1 MENIDP
7 RVKRTKKMF
16 KDALKELMMVHD
28 DYMDITVKELCEKA
42 GLNRRTFYLH
52 YETIDDVLVDIQEDF
67 TIEFYEKTKQ
77 YDHIKDIEPVVR
89 AFFDMSEESP
99 IYGKMVLSPSQDYL
113 GEIIRSKAVA
123 KLDETNNL
131 KGIRNLDIITQ
142 NMVEQYYHMTVV
154 SIYREW
160 VRQRRIMKKED
171 AIKLASSLIKNGLS
185 SILR

>member
-16 KDALKELMMVHD
+16 KDALKELMMVHE

-77 YDHIKDIEPVVR
+77 YDHIKDIEPVV
-89 AFFDMSEESP
+89 
-99 IYGKMVLSPSQDYL
+99 
-113 GEIIRSKAVA
+113 
-123 KLDETNNL
+123 
-131 KGIRNLDIITQ
+131 
-142 NMVEQYYHMTVV
+142 
-154 SIYREW
+154 
-160 VRQRRIMKKED
+160 
-171 AIKLASSLIKNGLS
+171 
-185 SILR
+185 

>member
-1 MENIDP
+1 
-7 RVKRTKKMF
+7 
-16 KDALKELMMVHD
+16 
-28 DYMDITVKELCEKA
+28 
-42 GLNRRTFYLH
+42 
-52 YETIDDVLVDIQEDF
+52 
-67 TIEFYEKTKQ
+67 
-77 YDHIKDIEPVVR
+77 
-89 AFFDMSEESP
+89 
-99 IYGKMVLSPSQDYL
+99 MVLSPSQDYL
-113 GEIIRSKAVA
+113 REIIRSKAVA